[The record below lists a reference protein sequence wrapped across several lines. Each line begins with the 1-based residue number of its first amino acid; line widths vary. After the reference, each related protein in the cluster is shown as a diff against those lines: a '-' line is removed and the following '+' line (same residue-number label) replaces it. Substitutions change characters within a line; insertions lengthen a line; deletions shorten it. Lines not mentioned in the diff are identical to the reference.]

1 MGLENYLKTKLGFEQ
16 FRPGQKEVIEEI
28 LDGHD
33 VFARL
38 PTGTGKT
45 LCYLMSGW
53 LLGGL
58 TLIVSP
64 LLSLMEDQVRQIK
77 LMGEKKVAAL
87 NSLLTYEEKIE
98 ILSSLSDL
106 RFLFLSPEMLQWNG
120 VTKALKKN
128 GVRLLVVDE
137 AHCISQW
144 GHDFRPDYLKL
155 STIKQTLGFPPTLAL
170 TATADTRV
178 VEDILQHLGIT
189 GCKTHLYSV
198 DRPNIGLKVET
209 LPSTLKKYDRLVE
222 LVSELKGPGLI
233 YFSSRETTE
242 LASDLIRRKTDG
254 QVRVAFY
261 HAGMTGE
268 DRLFIQNQFLNDQ
281 LDVVCSTNA
290 FGMGLNKPNVR
301 YVVHFHYPQHLNAY
315 VQEMGRA
322 GRDGLP
328 SLAITL
334 VAPGDHQ
341 MPEAMIER
349 DFPKTTQLVPI
360 LNEAKELGWTA
371 EGFYKSVIKCGGSE
385 TAARFLSE
393 QVEALDPFSLKKSE
407 NILMKEIEKRKRQ
420 KYYDLGSMR
429 KWLDT
434 EICRREALLNQ
445 YDERLIVK
453 PSVCCDLCGME
464 TTTFDQET
472 DQGFQNR
479 PQALVDAWE
488 DRLFALLPYSEA
500 KIGVH

>member
-1 MGLENYLKTKLGFEQ
+1 MGLEEFLKNKMGFDQ
-16 FRPGQKEVIEEI
+16 FRPGQKEVIEDV
-28 LDGHD
+28 LSGYD

-77 LMGEKKVAAL
+77 LLGEKKVAAL
-87 NSLLTYEEKIE
+87 TSLITYDEKIE
-98 ILSSLSDL
+98 ILNHLSDL
-106 RFLFLSPEMLQWNG
+106 RFLILSPEMLQWDG
-120 VTKALKKN
+120 VTRALNKN

-155 STIKQTLGFPPTLAL
+155 STIKQTIGSPPTLAL

-178 VEDILQHLGIT
+178 VEDILQNLDIA
-189 GCKTHLYSV
+189 GCKRHLYSV
-198 DRPNIGLKVET
+198 DRPNIALKVESV
-209 LPSTLKKYDRLVE
+209 PSTFKKYDRLIDLVRE
-222 LVSELKGPGLI
+222 LTGPGLI
-233 YFSSRETTE
+233 YFSSREATE
-242 LASDLIRRKTDG
+242 LASDLIRRKTEG
-254 QVRVAFY
+254 HIRSAFY
-261 HAGMTGE
+261 HAGMSGE

-290 FGMGLNKPNVR
+290 FGMGLNKPNIR
-301 YVVHFHYPQHLNAY
+301 YVVHFHYPQNLNAY

-334 VAPGDHQ
+334 ITPEDHQ
-341 MPEAMIER
+341 LPEAMIER
-349 DFPKTTQLVPI
+349 DFPKLTQI
-360 LNEAKELGWTA
+360 KAIFNEARELGWTA
-371 EGFYKSVIKCGGSE
+371 EAFYKSVIKCGGSE

-393 QVEALDPFSLKKSE
+393 QAEQLNPTAFEESE
-407 NILMKEIEKRKRQ
+407 RILIKEIEKRKRQ

-429 KWLDT
+429 KWLTT
-434 EICRREALLNQ
+434 EICRREALLSQ
-445 YDERLIVK
+445 YDEPKIGK
-453 PSVCCDLCGME
+453 QSSCCDLCGLDLTHFNSDLFFE
-464 TTTFDQET
+464 KRAQSLIE
-472 DQGFQNR
+472 
-479 PQALVDAWE
+479 PWE
-488 DRLFALLPYSEA
+488 DRLRGLLPYSES